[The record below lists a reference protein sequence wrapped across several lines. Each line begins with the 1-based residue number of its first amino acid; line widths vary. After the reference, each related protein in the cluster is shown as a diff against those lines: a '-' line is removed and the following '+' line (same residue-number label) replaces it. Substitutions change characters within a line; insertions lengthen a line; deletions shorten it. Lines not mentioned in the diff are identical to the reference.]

1 MSFGAARTALLALA
15 VLLAATTALPS
26 GTEASRPNLLILTI
40 DTLRADRL
48 SSYGYERPTSPN
60 LDRLI
65 ASGIRF
71 TQARTVEP
79 LTGPALCSMMT
90 SRYPH
95 EHGATRNGLRMRTGL
110 DSLPKLLN
118 SHGYRTAAILANWTL
133 KDRASNLG
141 EHFEDYRM
149 VLKRKR
155 WFGLVSS
162 EATADDVTEEAVEWL
177 QDYSDSGEDRPFF
190 LWVHYVEPHAPYR
203 LQKDRLEALGLPLK
217 GDHPPSDRYDTEIAE
232 VDRSI
237 GELLARVQAL
247 GLGRELLTVFTSDHG
262 ESLGEH
268 NYWGHGRHLYEPTLH
283 VPMSL
288 TWPGR
293 LEPAT
298 ITAPALIIDLAP
310 TIAGLVGLEPP
321 SSFVGYDWTPTVRDG
336 DQPPAGRLTHHQ
348 AHKGA
353 VISDHDSDLARRS
366 GLLEV
371 AVIQQ
376 GLKEIFRVKNGR
388 HWKFDLATDPRELV
402 NLIELKS
409 SPSERL
415 QGMIEVVSSGLS
427 SLDAEV
433 PEPLDEE
440 SIERLRA
447 LGYAD

>member
-1 MSFGAARTALLALA
+1 
-15 VLLAATTALPS
+15 VAATTALAA
-26 GTEASRPNLLILTI
+26 GREALRPNLLIVTI
-40 DTLRADRL
+40 DTLRADRM
-48 SSYGYERPTSPN
+48 SAYGYERPTSPN
-60 LDRLI
+60 LDRLM
-65 ASGIRF
+65 ADGVRF

-79 LTGPALCSMMT
+79 LTAPALCSMIT

-95 EHGATRNGLRMRTGL
+95 EHGASRNGLRMRSGL
-110 DSLPKLLN
+110 ESLPKMLRAE
-118 SHGYRTAAILANWTL
+118 GYRTSAIVANWTL
-133 KDRASNLG
+133 KNKASNLG
-141 EHFEDYRM
+141 EHFEEYRT

-155 WFGLVSS
+155 WFGLVSG
-162 EATADDVTEEAVEWL
+162 EATADDVNNAAVEWF
-177 QDYSDSGEDRPFF
+177 QDYVDSGDDRPFF

-203 LQKDRLEALGLPLK
+203 LQKDHLEALGLPTK
-217 GDHPPSDRYDTEIAE
+217 GDHLPADRYDTEIAE
-232 VDRSI
+232 VDRAV
-237 GELLARVQAL
+237 GEFLLHVESLDFQ
-247 GLGRELLTVFTSDHG
+247 RERMTVFTSDHG

-283 VPMSL
+283 VPLSL

-298 ITAPALIIDLAP
+298 ISAPALLVDLAP
-310 TIAGLVGLEPP
+310 TIARLLELEPP
-321 SSFVGYDWTPTVRDG
+321 SSFVGYDWTPTLREG
-336 DQPPAGRLTHHQ
+336 GQPPSDRLTHYQ

-376 GLKEIFRVKNGR
+376 GLKEIFRIKNGR
-388 HWKFDLATDPRELV
+388 HWKFDLAADPSELV
-402 NLIELKS
+402 NLIEAKS

-415 QGMIEVVSSGLS
+415 LGLIEIVSNELND
-427 SLDAEV
+427 LDADV